1 MQYFL
6 FILKSAL
13 DDFRRNKVRTFLTSL
28 GILIGVSSVILLMA
42 LGLGFKEYIRQQ
54 FESLGT
60 NILIVMPGKILEGGS
75 FSSSSESSLTGAR
88 FEESDI
94 NRLKRIDGLSYVVP
108 VFIKT
113 VKTSSSESSEIGDLF
128 ATSSDIFVMRNLEA
142 EKGVVFDK
150 GDDEKKTKNV
160 VIGPKIAIKL
170 FSSTDNAVGK
180 TLKIENVAFKVIGV
194 LKSKGGGGFGGPD
207 FDSFIYMPFRSAL
220 SFNPDKKI
228 FTIYLKA
235 NDENQIPQL
244 KEDVKKSLVKN
255 YDKDDFS
262 VLEQNEILNAVSS
275 IFAMLNSILV
285 TIAAISLL
293 VGGIGIMNIMFV
305 SVMERTREIGIRR
318 AIGATRKDILY
329 QFLMEAVAL
338 SLAGGIMGL
347 IFSFVTVMVIQRFFP
362 ALIDYFSVMTALIVS
377 SAIGI
382 LFGIIPSRRAA
393 YLTPVEAIRYE

>member
-28 GILIGVSSVILLMA
+28 GILIGVSSVVLLVA

-180 TLKIENVAFKVIGV
+180 TLKIENVAFKVTGV

-235 NDENQIPQL
+235 SDENQIPQL

>member
-235 NDENQIPQL
+235 SDENQIPQL

>member
-1 MQYFL
+1 MHYFL

-28 GILIGVSSVILLMA
+28 GILIGVSSVVLLMA

-235 NDENQIPQL
+235 SDENQIPQL